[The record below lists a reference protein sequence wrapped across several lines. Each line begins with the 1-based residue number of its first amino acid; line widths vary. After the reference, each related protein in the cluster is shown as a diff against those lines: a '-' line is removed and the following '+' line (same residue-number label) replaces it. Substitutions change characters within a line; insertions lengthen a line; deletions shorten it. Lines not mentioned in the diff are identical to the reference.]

1 MQKRVSSFEHNNKYN
16 YNNQH
21 SYPLRIELWKFLNL
35 WVFGGL
41 YVDLGLS
48 PLKFTPSTIKNDDD
62 GLFVIDSDTGLLST
76 TIMAVSPHH
85 PIIYYAVQHLI
96 LNIMMV
102 ESSSSPSLSNNNNTL
117 TGSFV
122 LTQAFHTFQQKQ
134 QKRQHKVQGDLS
146 FLSPGLFHGA
156 MNRSTRVIADGFN
169 NEDSNLALVM
179 SIFSS
184 QQEKQIEFQKMG
196 MIRAVNET
204 TTKNNNERRG
214 FSCLHALYKNH
225 HTHT

>member
-1 MQKRVSSFEHNNKYN
+1 LNNDYKYS

-21 SYPLRIELWKFLNL
+21 IYPLRIELWKFLNL

-41 YVDLGLS
+41 YVDLGLL
-48 PLKFTPSTIKNDDD
+48 PMKFTPTTIKNDDD

-85 PIIYYAVQHLI
+85 PIIFYAVQHLI
-96 LNIMMV
+96 SNIMMV
-102 ESSSSPSLSNNNNTL
+102 ESSSSSLPSSNNNSM

-122 LTQAFHTFQQKQ
+122 LNQAFHTFQQNQ
-134 QKRQHKVQGDLS
+134 QKGQHKVQGDLS

-156 MNRSTRVIADGFN
+156 MNRSIRVVADGLN
-169 NEDSNLALVM
+169 NEDSKLALVM
-179 SIFSS
+179 PIFSS

-196 MIRAVNET
+196 IIRAANET
-204 TTKNNNERRG
+204 TSNNERRA
-214 FSCLHALYKNH
+214 FSCLHVLYENH
-225 HTHT
+225 NTKT